1 MNVPPP
7 IECLAPCATAGRPN
21 GTVDTGNVRRS
32 WLPIPRGAARALRS
46 WRLFLA
52 SGGFVL
58 LLEPVDPSGRI
69 YQLLSAGKERVAGG
83 ADFHADVAFVRGA
96 RFKGMSAGADDVNF
110 VVCGVNTCLHD
121 VKGSPFP
128 RNPV

>member
-1 MNVPPP
+1 MGPLDP
-7 IECLAPCATAGRPN
+7 
-21 GTVDTGNVRRS
+21 GNVRLS
-32 WLPIPRGAARALRS
+32 WLPVPRGAAGLRS

-58 LLEPVDPSGRI
+58 LLKPVDPSGRI
-69 YQLLSAGKERVAGG
+69 YQLLSASKERVAGG
-83 ADFHADVAFVRGA
+83 ADFHADIAFVRGA

-121 VKGSPFP
+121 VKGESFP
-128 RNPV
+128 NK

>member
-1 MNVPPP
+1 M
-7 IECLAPCATAGRPN
+7 
-21 GTVDTGNVRRS
+21 S
-32 WLPIPRGAARALRS
+32 WLPVPRGAARALRS
-46 WRLFLA
+46 RRLFLA
-52 SGGFVL
+52 PGGFVF

-69 YQLLSAGKERVAGG
+69 DQLLSAGKERVAGG
-83 ADFHADVAFVRGA
+83 ADFHADVAFVRGS

-128 RNPV
+128 RNLVYQMKTPVIRNRTTGVR

>member
-1 MNVPPP
+1 MGPLDP
-7 IECLAPCATAGRPN
+7 
-21 GTVDTGNVRRS
+21 GNVRLS
-32 WLPIPRGAARALRS
+32 WLPVPRGAAGLRS

-58 LLEPVDPSGRI
+58 PLKPVDPSGRI
-69 YQLLSAGKERVAGG
+69 YQLLSASKERVAGG
-83 ADFHADVAFVRGA
+83 ADFHADIAFVRGA